1 MTARQDEPAGLW
13 VGINQALQIGRKLW
27 HTLNFIEHSPLHILP
42 KKTTRIVLCIAARVW
57 IFQGDIRLAGK
68 DTFGQRGLA
77 ALARASQRDDRILTS
92 QVLEHWRDI
101 ALNHGGMIALK
112 PVI

>member
-1 MTARQDEPAGLW
+1 
-13 VGINQALQIGRKLW
+13 
-27 HTLNFIEHSPLHILP
+27 
-42 KKTTRIVLCIAARVW
+42 
-57 IFQGDIRLAGK
+57 
-68 DTFGQRGLA
+68 
-77 ALARASQRDDRILTS
+77 LARASQRDDRILTS